1 MIEAGNTLESPSSD
15 ACKLCAPLGACLAFK
30 GVENSMPLLHGS
42 QGCATYI
49 RRYMISHYKEPVD
62 IASSNFSEP
71 AAVFGGAKNF
81 RASLDNVIRQYRPA
95 MIGIATTCLSE
106 TIGDDVDSYIRKY
119 RPPQGLPLPVLVR
132 VSTAAYRG
140 THADGFVD
148 AQRAIVET
156 LAVAGEGSNQINLL
170 PGMVSPADLRYLK
183 ELLAD
188 FKLLATVLSDYS
200 DTLDGGAWSEY
211 QLIPPGGT
219 PVADLGRMGCARATV
234 EFSSTPEP
242 SRTAGAHLEQHCRV
256 PLHRMGLPM
265 GVGQTDALMVLLARL
280 SGSGVPAAHVQERQR
295 LIDSLVDAHKYLMDK
310 RALVY
315 GEEDLV
321 VGLAAMLAETGV
333 KPVLCASGSKSRQL
347 RRCIQELCPQLK
359 DVSVLEGVDFQQIE
373 QAAADLKV
381 DVIVGNSKGYAMARR
396 MERPLVRVGFPIHDR
411 LGGGRLLHVGYR
423 GAQQLLDRLANA
435 LIEAKQADSP
445 VGYSHM

>member
-1 MIEAGNTLESPSSD
+1 MIDSGDILDSPSSN

-30 GVENSMPLLHGS
+30 GIENAMPLLHGS

-49 RRYMISHYKEPVD
+49 RRYLISHFKEPVD
-62 IASSNFSEP
+62 IASSNFSES

-81 RASLDNVIRQYRPA
+81 RASLDNIIRQYRPS

-106 TIGDDVDSYIRKY
+106 TIGDDVDGYIRQY

-140 THADGFVD
+140 THAEGFVD
-148 AQRAIVET
+148 AQRAIVEA
-156 LAVAGEGSNQINLL
+156 LAIPGEGSSRINLL

-188 FKLLATVLSDYS
+188 FQLPATVLSDYS

-219 PVADLGRMGCARATV
+219 PLADVRFMGCAQATV

-242 SRTAGAHLEQHCRV
+242 ARTAGTHLLQHCRV

-265 GVGQTDALMVLLARL
+265 GVSQTDALMVLLARL
-280 SGSGVPAAHVQERQR
+280 SGRPAPARHVQERQR

-310 RALVY
+310 RAVLY

-321 VGLAAMLAETGV
+321 VGLAALLAETGV
-333 KPVLCASGSKSRQL
+333 VPVLCASGGKSGRIL
-347 RRCIQELCPQLK
+347 RCIQALCPQLK
-359 DVSVLEGVDFQQIE
+359 EVTVLEGADFEQIE
-373 QAAADLKV
+373 AAAADLEV
-381 DVIVGNSKGYAMARR
+381 DVVVGNSKGYAMARR
-396 MERPLVRVGFPIHDR
+396 LERPLVRVGFPIHDR
-411 LGGGRLLHVGYR
+411 LGAGRLLHVGYR
-423 GAQQLLDRLANA
+423 GAQQLLDRVANA
-435 LIEAKQADSP
+435 LIEAKQAHSP
-445 VGYSHM
+445 VGYSYM